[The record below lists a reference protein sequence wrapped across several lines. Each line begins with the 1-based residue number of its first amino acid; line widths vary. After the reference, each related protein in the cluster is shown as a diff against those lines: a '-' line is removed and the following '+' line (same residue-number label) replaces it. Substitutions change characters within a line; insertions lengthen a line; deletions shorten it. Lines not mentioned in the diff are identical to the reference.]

1 MKKIFIYASA
11 VGLAAG
17 VIYLLYKKEKSGEN
31 ATSKTVNKV
40 EVKVEPKSQMQNMP
54 QREQVE
60 DEMFHAKSESV
71 QDVYERHSEAA
82 EIMKD
87 AYQNVMEDFVEDFSN
102 EEVTTEK
109 EIVIDGESVSVIN
122 ELDAISDELDDLLK

>member
-1 MKKIFIYASA
+1 MMKKLFIYASV
-11 VGLAAG
+11 VGLSAG

-31 ATSKTVNKV
+31 VTSKTVNKV
-40 EVKVEPKSQMQNMP
+40 EVEPKSQMQNMP

-71 QDVYERHSEAA
+71 QAVYERHSEAA

-122 ELDAISDELDDLLK
+122 ELAAISDELDDLLK